1 MRDIFFINPNDETA
15 LIKYLSSL
23 KNNKHMDEYENELV
37 SYLDV
42 LSVENRSLFTGIE
55 GFIPSIDIFQKLIKF
70 LYNFKINEIYKME
83 YYQNKYDICGR
94 RKYLT
99 SGKCSNTD
107 LKSYFSKGNKS
118 EDKEFDVI
126 QTIENK
132 RKFQKISL
140 SKTELYFNVLLQ
152 AYFETIENAEN
163 AQLYNIIYVTRK
175 LYSLILEHIELI
187 KKNQKFSEED
197 TRMIQILF
205 YTPIIAKY
213 NDNIRRLRS
222 NFINKNRKGYD
233 NYEYKDIRVSNN
245 KLILKYVME
254 IEPTIKIE
262 NKEFEN
268 PNIYNIELINEE
280 IAKENEIETLT
291 NFRLMKY
298 IKIQYFQKYNF
309 YTHNPNYWDFNK
321 KIFKHILQSKT
332 IKTLFELLYPKY
344 DYLFDKKENI
354 DKLIDSIIFIPYDLY
369 NSYGITFRKELIIFI
384 GGLFENFSKPM
395 HYLSKSSCFIILGI
409 HEVCGH
415 WSSSF
420 YSIQYQN
427 NSLSDSFITN
437 KEVDKEL
444 KFIEKNEKELEK
456 RSDESKNDGG
466 DKIELLLFG
475 RKMEYFTVK
484 EILFLLNRNS
494 YNVDYKTFRKNFQKV
509 SKTKFNVLYDE
520 VSMDEEFV
528 NLLKNLKIN
537 KDYFVTSK
545 KSKNNIRY
553 RFKRNGEILIKSKC
567 GELKF

>member
-1 MRDIFFINPNDETA
+1 MGCNQYNRKFVQEKLVVLDDIRKDSQYFNNGIKLEFSEEDISKLRDIFFINPNDETA
-15 LIKYLSSL
+15 LIKYLSAL

-42 LSVENRSLFTGIE
+42 LSAKNRNLFTGIE

-99 SGKCSNTD
+99 SGKCSHTD

-140 SKTELYFNVLLQ
+140 SNTELYFNVLLQ

-213 NDNIRRLRS
+213 NDNIRRLSS

-268 PNIYNIELINEE
+268 PNIYNIKLINE
-280 IAKENEIETLT
+280 
-291 NFRLMKY
+291 
-298 IKIQYFQKYNF
+298 
-309 YTHNPNYWDFNK
+309 
-321 KIFKHILQSKT
+321 
-332 IKTLFELLYPKY
+332 
-344 DYLFDKKENI
+344 
-354 DKLIDSIIFIPYDLY
+354 
-369 NSYGITFRKELIIFI
+369 
-384 GGLFENFSKPM
+384 
-395 HYLSKSSCFIILGI
+395 
-409 HEVCGH
+409 
-415 WSSSF
+415 
-420 YSIQYQN
+420 
-427 NSLSDSFITN
+427 
-437 KEVDKEL
+437 
-444 KFIEKNEKELEK
+444 
-456 RSDESKNDGG
+456 
-466 DKIELLLFG
+466 
-475 RKMEYFTVK
+475 
-484 EILFLLNRNS
+484 
-494 YNVDYKTFRKNFQKV
+494 
-509 SKTKFNVLYDE
+509 
-520 VSMDEEFV
+520 
-528 NLLKNLKIN
+528 
-537 KDYFVTSK
+537 
-545 KSKNNIRY
+545 
-553 RFKRNGEILIKSKC
+553 
-567 GELKF
+567 

>member
-55 GFIPSIDIFQKLIKF
+55 GFISSIDIFQKLIKF

-118 EDKEFDVI
+118 EDKELDVI

-140 SKTELYFNVLLQ
+140 SNTELYFNVLLQ

-175 LYSLILEHIELI
+175 LYLLILEHIELI

-321 KIFKHILQSKT
+321 KIFQHILQSKT

-409 HEVCGH
+409 HEGCGH